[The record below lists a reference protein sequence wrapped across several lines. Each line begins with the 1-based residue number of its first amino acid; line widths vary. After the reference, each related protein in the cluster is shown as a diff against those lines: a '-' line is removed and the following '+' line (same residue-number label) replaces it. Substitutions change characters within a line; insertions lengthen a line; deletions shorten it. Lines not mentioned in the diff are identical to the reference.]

1 MPIKAVQIEIDR
13 QPRSIVPGAAR
24 GQAIIN
30 LSAVTGNEQVLLEV
44 PGDVDIPLAPT
55 DLLFIRGGEKFSI
68 GDGQPVVEDNPA
80 VRKNPGATLNDQPMP
95 DHGHTHLAKLTATEI
110 KRLAGG
116 GNVDLWV
123 DLDGLADEL
132 IEDSDRVVLQ
142 QRDRFFTVARHEED
156 RFYEVTVLLD
166 GEARAH
172 RFPAAMTVQQ
182 AIRRSLP
189 PRDRPQVSDFE
200 MADGNVGPQ
209 ALDAGLTLKA
219 AGVRDGHLLSITKK
233 NGGGG

>member
-95 DHGHTHLAKLTATEI
+95 DHGHTHLAKLTGTEI

-123 DLDGLADEL
+123 DLDGLA
-132 IEDSDRVVLQ
+132 
-142 QRDRFFTVARHEED
+142 
-156 RFYEVTVLLD
+156 
-166 GEARAH
+166 
-172 RFPAAMTVQQ
+172 
-182 AIRRSLP
+182 
-189 PRDRPQVSDFE
+189 
-200 MADGNVGPQ
+200 
-209 ALDAGLTLKA
+209 
-219 AGVRDGHLLSITKK
+219 
-233 NGGGG
+233 

>member
-13 QPRSIVPGAAR
+13 QLRSIIPGSTR

-30 LSAVTGNEQVLLEV
+30 LSAVTGDEQVLLEV
-44 PGDVDIPLAPT
+44 PGDVDLPLAPT

-68 GDGQPVVEDNPA
+68 GDGQPVVADNPV
-80 VRKNPGATLNDQPMP
+80 VRKNPGARLNDQPMF
-95 DHGHTHLAKLTATEI
+95 DHGHAQVAKLTGADI

-132 IEDSDRVVLQ
+132 VEDADRVVLQ
-142 QRDRFFTVARHEED
+142 QQDRFFTVAHHDED

-166 GEARAH
+166 GETRAH

-209 ALDAGLTLKA
+209 ALEASLTLKA